1 MNFDRNIVIGFIVMA
16 LLFFGYFYFINKE
29 NAANMRQKAILD
41 SIANIQN
48 PSKVATATETVN
60 GTVAIS
66 NEMEAAG
73 NFSNAVA
80 RVEEIVV
87 LENEV
92 FKIGFSNKGGQPKWV
107 ELKNFKTKDGNQV
120 KLAATS
126 FDKIDYS
133 INTSS
138 NQTARIND
146 LYFTASEIVTNQDS
160 SKTISFTLETD
171 STVSATAITHQFII
185 KPNEYMLDFNLGLKG
200 ANKLLTDEILNLEWN
215 YRAISQEN
223 DLKYERVNTQLGY
236 LLNGEFD
243 YHTIGRKSDV
253 VFEDKVQ
260 WLGMRQRFFNTIL
273 IAKNNFKSGKI
284 EWSTP
289 NDSITAVQSTAI
301 MQMEAGGENATI
313 PMSIFY
319 GPSDYRILKKYEMEM
334 SQLVNFGQG
343 IYAFVRPIN
352 KYIVL
357 PVFDFCMKLVN
368 SYGLAILLLTFFIRL
383 VTSPLMY
390 PGYKT
395 SAQMK
400 LLRPDLAKLKEKF
413 PEQQQFAMEQMKFM
427 REAGVNQFAGCL
439 PGLLQIPIFF
449 ALYSFFNAHVD
460 LRGQNF
466 LWADDLSAFDSILN
480 FGHIPFISSIYG
492 EHISLFTITACITSM
507 LISIYSMSAAPDQNN
522 PVLKYMPYIFPVF
535 LLFIFNSLPSALT
548 WYYTVSNI
556 ITLALQWTIQ
566 RFIIDHDKLLV
577 RIEENRKKPKTK
589 SKWQEQMEKMQ
600 EQQKK
605 LKEPHGKR

>member
-1 MNFDRNIVIGFIVMA
+1 MNFDRNIVVGFIA
-16 LLFFGYFYFINKE
+16 LAILFFGYFYFINKE
-29 NAANMRQKAILD
+29 NAANIRQKAILD
-41 SIANIQN
+41 SITNINIQAARAKT
-48 PSKVATATETVN
+48 SIADS
-60 GTVAIS
+60 GTVTIS
-66 NEMEAAG
+66 NEIKPVSNFTQAATM
-73 NFSNAVA
+73 
-80 RVEEIVV
+80 VEEITVV
-87 LENEV
+87 ENEV
-92 FKIGFSNKGGQPKWV
+92 FIIGFSNKGGQPKWV

-126 FDKIDYS
+126 FDKIDYA
-133 INTSS
+133 INSGV
-138 NQTARIND
+138 NQTERINE
-146 LYFTASEIVTNQDS
+146 LFFTAGQVVNKEDG
-160 SKTISFTLETD
+160 SKTISFTLASD
-171 STVSATAITHQFII
+171 STKSAITHQFTI
-185 KPNEYMLDFNLGLKG
+185 KPNEYMLDFNLNLNG
-200 ANKLLTDEILNLEWN
+200 ADKLLTDEVLNLEWN

-236 LLNGEFD
+236 NLNGEFD
-243 YHTIGRKSDV
+243 YHTIGRRSDV
-253 VFEDKVQ
+253 IFEDKVQ

-273 IAKNNFKSGKI
+273 VAKNNFKSGKI

-289 NDSITAVQSTAI
+289 NDSLTAVQSTAN
-301 MQMEAGGENATI
+301 MQIEAKGENVSI
-313 PMSIFY
+313 PLSVFY

-334 SQLVNFGQG
+334 SQLVNLGQG

-368 SYGLAILLLTFFIRL
+368 SYGMAILLLTFFIRL
-383 VTSPLMY
+383 ITSPLMY

-466 LWADDLSAFDSILN
+466 LWADDLSAFDSIFN
-480 FGHIPFISSIYG
+480 FGNIPLISSIYG
-492 EHISLFTITACITSM
+492 EHVSLFTITACVTSM

-522 PVLKYMPYIFPVF
+522 PMLKYMPYIFPVF
-535 LLFIFNSLPSALT
+535 LLFIFNGLPSALT
-548 WYYTVSNI
+548 WYYTVSNV

-577 RIEENRKKPKTK
+577 KIEENRKKPKSK